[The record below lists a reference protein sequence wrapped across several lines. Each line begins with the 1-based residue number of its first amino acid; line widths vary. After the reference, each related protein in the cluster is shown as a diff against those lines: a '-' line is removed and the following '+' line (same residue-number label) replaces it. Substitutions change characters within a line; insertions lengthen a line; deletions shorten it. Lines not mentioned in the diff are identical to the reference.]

1 MTVDELVLQLQKVQ
15 KDGLGNLKV
24 VRSDNSAYATD
35 GAEDIYNVSIK
46 RLIDFHTNKEYD
58 MVVIGG

>member
-24 VRSDNSAYATD
+24 VRSDNSAYVAD

-46 RLIDFHTNKEYD
+46 RLVDFHTNKEYD
-58 MVVIGG
+58 MVVVGG